1 MKLDPQTM
9 DFRDLHH
16 LLAGAIV
23 PRPIALVST
32 VGANGVQ
39 NVAPLSSISIASV
52 MPPMVT
58 ISLSTRRRRAGEQ
71 KDTLRNILASK
82 EFVVNVPVTESM
94 ALAMNLAGAEY
105 PSHVSEFT
113 ETGLTPVPADLV
125 QAPMVAEAPVSF
137 ECRMVHMLEFGELP
151 SVSTL
156 IVGQVLR
163 AHIKDEF
170 FADGQLQS
178 SRMQAIGRLLE
189 PYCRTRDIFDFK
201 VEYTL

>member
-32 VGANGVQ
+32 VGTNGVQ

-105 PSHVSEFT
+105 PSHVSEFA
-113 ETGLTPVPADLV
+113 ETGLTPIPADLV
-125 QAPMVAEAPVSF
+125 QAPMVAEAPVSL

>member
-32 VGANGVQ
+32 VGVNGVQ

-105 PSHVSEFT
+105 PSHVSEFA

>member
-32 VGANGVQ
+32 LGANGVQ

-82 EFVVNVPVTESM
+82 EFVVNVPVTEGI
-94 ALAMNLAGAEY
+94 ALAMNLAGAEF
-105 PSHVSEFT
+105 PSHVSEFA

-178 SRMQAIGRLLE
+178 GRMQAIGRLLE

>member
-1 MKLDPQTM
+1 MKIDPQTM

-32 VGANGVQ
+32 LGANGVQ

-94 ALAMNLAGAEY
+94 AQAMNLAGAEF
-105 PSHVSEFT
+105 PNHVSEFT

-125 QAPMVAEAPVSF
+125 QAPLVAEAPVSF

-178 SRMQAIGRLLE
+178 GRMQAIGRLLE
-189 PYCRTRDIFDFK
+189 PYCRTRDVFDFK